1 MSTESCL
8 ICCDTYNN
16 STKKKTC
23 CAYCDFAA
31 CRTCCQTYILNETI
45 VKCMNPATED
55 NGTLK
60 CGKEWSSKFI
70 RQSFPN
76 AFITTK
82 LKSHQSDI
90 LLEQERA
97 LLPATQPLVEEEI
110 RREKIKL
117 ETIEIEKT
125 IRNLIQ
131 QKKDLATSLYHV
143 NYTKKEVAKFIRAC
157 SDTNCRGFLSSQ
169 WKCGICEQWSCPD
182 CHELKGPNKDA
193 PHTCDPNNVATAK
206 LLATDTKGCP
216 LCRTNIFKISGCDQ
230 MWCTQCHTAFSWK
243 TGNIENTI
251 HNPHYY
257 EWKRNNGGLARAAGD
272 VQCGHQ
278 LDHRT
283 VDTIIQLVRT
293 KHTNLQ
299 PPGRISQKQSQQ
311 LRPLVQPLPIHLTQT
326 QVQPLPLTQT
336 HEAAS
341 VEIDR
346 NRITHI
352 YNVVRNTL
360 HLIMVE
366 LPVYQVDYVARNRDL
381 RVKYLRNLI
390 TEESFKEQLQRND
403 KKHKKNTEI
412 CQVFQLA
419 NTAITDIVLR
429 VIDNLSTSAP
439 NAYNLS
445 AISEVDEI
453 VKYCND
459 ILKEISH
466 TYNSVQ
472 YELTDTIRFMKIEI
486 EKKKK
491 EKEPVANGGDQ
502 KLVTV

>member
-45 VKCMNPATED
+45 VKCMNPETDD
-55 NGTLK
+55 NGVLK
-60 CGKEWSSKFI
+60 CGKEWSSKFV

-76 AFITTK
+76 VFINTK
-82 LKSHQSDI
+82 LKSHLSDI

-97 LLPATQPLVEEEI
+97 LLPATQPIVEEEI

-125 IRNLIQ
+125 IRNLIK
-131 QKKDLATSLYHV
+131 QKKDLATSLYQV
-143 NYTKKEVAKFIRAC
+143 NYTAGYKKEVVKFIRAC

-206 LLATDTKGCP
+206 LLASDTKGCP

-283 VDTIIQLVRT
+283 ADTIIQLIRS

-299 PPGRISQKQSQQ
+299 PVRISQKQASQ
-311 LRPLVQPLPIHLTQT
+311 LRPLVQV
-326 QVQPLPLTQT
+326 QVQPLVQVQTQPQVQQ
-336 HEAAS
+336 ALS

-346 NRITHI
+346 DRISRI
-352 YNVVRNTL
+352 YNIIRNTL

-366 LPVYQVDYVARNRDL
+366 LPTYQVDYVSKNRDL
-381 RVKYLRNLI
+381 RIKYLRNLI

-403 KKHKKNTEI
+403 KKHKKNTELG
-412 CQVFQLA
+412 QVFQLV

-429 VIDNLSTSAP
+429 IIDNLRTSEP

-459 ILKEISH
+459 ILKDISH

-491 EKEPVANGGDQ
+491 GPAANEGDQ
-502 KLVTV
+502 KLVVDLI

>member
-1 MSTESCL
+1 
-8 ICCDTYNN
+8 
-16 STKKKTC
+16 
-23 CAYCDFAA
+23 
-31 CRTCCQTYILNETI
+31 
-45 VKCMNPATED
+45 MNPETKN
-55 NGTLK
+55 NGELK

-76 AFITTK
+76 VFINTK
-82 LKSHQSDI
+82 LKSHLSDI

-97 LLPATQPLVEEEI
+97 LLPATQPIVEAEI
-110 RREKIKL
+110 KKEKMKL
-117 ETIEIEKT
+117 EAIEIEKA
-125 IRNLIQ
+125 IRNLIS
-131 QKKDLATSLYHV
+131 QKNDLMASMNNLR
-143 NYTKKEVAKFIRAC
+143 YTKEVVKFIRAC

-182 CHELKGPNKDA
+182 CHELKGPTKDA

-216 LCRTNIFKISGCDQ
+216 KCRTNIFKISGCDQ

-272 VQCGHQ
+272 VACGHQ

-293 KHTNLQ
+293 KHTKLKAPTQNKTQ
-299 PPGRISQKQSQQ
+299 GPTQAPSQHK
-311 LRPLVQPLPIHLTQT
+311 TQEEIT
-326 QVQPLPLTQT
+326 T
-336 HEAAS
+336 
-341 VEIDR
+341 EIDR
-346 NRITHI
+346 DRINRV
-352 YNVVRNTL
+352 YNIVRNTL
-360 HLIMVE
+360 HLIMVD
-366 LPVYQVDYVARNRDL
+366 LPTYQVDYVSRNRDL
-381 RVKYLRNLI
+381 RIKYLRNLI

-403 KKHKKNTEI
+403 KKHKKNIEMS
-412 CQVFQLA
+412 QVLQLV

-429 VIDNLSTSAP
+429 IIDNLRTCEP

-453 VKYCND
+453 IKYCND
-459 ILKEISH
+459 ILKDISH

-472 YELTDTIRFMKIEI
+472 YELTPTIDLMKTEI

-491 EKEPVANGGDQ
+491 EPTNNDITKQ
-502 KLVTV
+502 KVLVNLTAV

>member
-1 MSTESCL
+1 
-8 ICCDTYNN
+8 
-16 STKKKTC
+16 
-23 CAYCDFAA
+23 
-31 CRTCCQTYILNETI
+31 
-45 VKCMNPATED
+45 MNPATDD
-55 NGTLK
+55 NGVIK
-60 CGKEWSSKFI
+60 CGKEWSSKFV

-76 AFITTK
+76 VFINTK

-97 LLPATQPLVEEEI
+97 LLPATQPIVEEEI

-143 NYTKKEVAKFIRAC
+143 NYTAGYKKEVVKFIRAC

-193 PHTCDPNNVATAK
+193 EHTCDPNNVATAK
-206 LLATDTKGCP
+206 LLASDTKGCP

-283 VDTIIQLVRT
+283 VDTIIQLIRT

-311 LRPLVQPLPIHLTQT
+311 LRPLVQVQPQPLVQT
-326 QVQPLPLTQT
+326 QPLVQPQTQQ
-336 HEAAS
+336 AVS

-346 NRITHI
+346 DRIARI
-352 YNVVRNTL
+352 YNIIRHTL

-366 LPVYQVDYVARNRDL
+366 LPTYQVDYVSKNRDL

-403 KKHKKNTEI
+403 KKHKKNAEI
-412 CQVFQLA
+412 GQVFQLV

-429 VIDNLSTSAP
+429 IIDNLRTSAP

-459 ILKEISH
+459 ILKDISH

-472 YELTDTIRFMKIEI
+472 YNFTETINLMKTEI

-491 EKEPVANGGDQ
+491 EKEPSTININNTEQ
-502 KLVTV
+502 KVLADLTI

>member
-1 MSTESCL
+1 
-8 ICCDTYNN
+8 
-16 STKKKTC
+16 
-23 CAYCDFAA
+23 
-31 CRTCCQTYILNETI
+31 
-45 VKCMNPATED
+45 MNPETKD
-55 NGTLK
+55 NGELK

-70 RQSFPN
+70 RASFPN
-76 AFITTK
+76 VFINTK
-82 LKSHQSDI
+82 LKSHLSDI

-97 LLPATQPLVEEEI
+97 LLPATQPIVEAEI
-110 RREKIKL
+110 KKEKMKL
-117 ETIEIEKT
+117 EAIEIEKA
-125 IRNLIQ
+125 IRNLIGR
-131 QKKDLATSLYHV
+131 KNDLMTSMNNLR
-143 NYTKKEVAKFIRAC
+143 YTKEAVKFIRAC

-182 CHELKGPNKDA
+182 CHELKGPTKDA
-193 PHTCDPNNVATAK
+193 EHTCDPNNVATAK
-206 LLATDTKGCP
+206 LLSADTKACP
-216 LCRTNIFKISGCDQ
+216 KCRTQIFKISGCDQ

-243 TGNIENTI
+243 TGNVENTI

-272 VQCGHQ
+272 VACGHQ
-278 LDHRT
+278 LDHHT
-283 VDTIIQLVRT
+283 VDTIIQLIRT

-299 PPGRISQKQSQQ
+299 PPGRISHKQTQQ
-311 LRPLVQPLPIHLTQT
+311 LRPLVQPQTQAQTLPLTQT
-326 QVQPLPLTQT
+326 QVQPQT

-429 VIDNLSTSAP
+429 VIDNLNTSAP

>member
-1 MSTESCL
+1 
-8 ICCDTYNN
+8 
-16 STKKKTC
+16 
-23 CAYCDFAA
+23 
-31 CRTCCQTYILNETI
+31 
-45 VKCMNPATED
+45 MNPETDD
-55 NGTLK
+55 NGVLK
-60 CGKEWSSKFI
+60 CGKEWSSKFV

-76 AFITTK
+76 VFINTK
-82 LKSHQSDI
+82 LKSHLSDI

-97 LLPATQPLVEEEI
+97 LLPATQPIVEEEI

-125 IRNLIQ
+125 IRNLIK
-131 QKKDLATSLYHV
+131 QKKDLATSLYQV
-143 NYTKKEVAKFIRAC
+143 NYTAGYKKEVVKFIRAC
-157 SDTNCRGFLSSQ
+157 SDTDCRGFLSSQ

-193 PHTCDPNNVATAK
+193 EHTCDPNNVATAK
-206 LLATDTKGCP
+206 LLASDTKGCP

-283 VDTIIQLVRT
+283 ADTIIQLIRS

-299 PPGRISQKQSQQ
+299 PVRISQKQASQ
-311 LRPLVQPLPIHLTQT
+311 LRPLVQV
-326 QVQPLPLTQT
+326 QVQPLVQVQTQPLAQVQVQPLVQQ
-336 HEAAS
+336 AIS

-346 NRITHI
+346 DRISRI
-352 YNVVRNTL
+352 YNIIRNTL

-366 LPVYQVDYVARNRDL
+366 LPTYQVDYVSKNRDL
-381 RVKYLRNLI
+381 RIKYLRNLI

-403 KKHKKNTEI
+403 KKHKKNTELG
-412 CQVFQLA
+412 QVFQLV

-429 VIDNLSTSAP
+429 IIENLRTSEP

-459 ILKEISH
+459 ILKDISH

-472 YELTDTIRFMKIEI
+472 YELTPNLNLMKTEI

-491 EKEPVANGGDQ
+491 EPVNTNITKQ
-502 KLVTV
+502 QLVVV

>member
-31 CRTCCQTYILNETI
+31 CRTCCQTYILNESI
-45 VKCMNPATED
+45 VKCMNPETKD
-55 NGTLK
+55 NGELK

-70 RQSFPN
+70 RASFPN
-76 AFITTK
+76 VFINTK
-82 LKSHQSDI
+82 LKSHLSDI

-97 LLPATQPLVEEEI
+97 LLPATQPIVEAEI
-110 RREKIKL
+110 KKEKMKL
-117 ETIEIEKT
+117 EAIEIEKA
-125 IRNLIQ
+125 IRNLIGR
-131 QKKDLATSLYHV
+131 KNDLMTSMNNLR
-143 NYTKKEVAKFIRAC
+143 YTKEAVKFIRAC

-182 CHELKGPNKDA
+182 CHELKGPTKDA

-216 LCRTNIFKISGCDQ
+216 KCRTNIFKISGCDQ

-243 TGNIENTI
+243 TGNVENTI

-272 VQCGHQ
+272 VECGHQ

-299 PPGRISQKQSQQ
+299 PPGRISHKQLQT
-311 LRPLVQPLPIHLTQT
+311 QPQPQPQTQT
-326 QVQPLPLTQT
+326 QTQPQTQQ
-336 HEAAS
+336 AAAT
-341 VEIDR
+341 EIDR
-346 NRITHI
+346 DRISRI
-352 YNVVRNTL
+352 YNIVRNTL
-360 HLIMVE
+360 HLIMVD
-366 LPVYQVDYVARNRDL
+366 LPTYQVDYVSRNRDL
-381 RVKYLRNLI
+381 RIKYLRNLI

-403 KKHKKNTEI
+403 KKHKKNTEMS
-412 CQVFQLA
+412 QVLQLL

-429 VIDNLSTSAP
+429 IIDNLRTCEP

-453 VKYCND
+453 IKYCND
-459 ILKEISH
+459 ILKDISH

-472 YELTDTIRFMKIEI
+472 YELTPTIDLMKTEI

-491 EKEPVANGGDQ
+491 EPTNNVTKQ
-502 KLVTV
+502 KVLVDLTI

>member
-1 MSTESCL
+1 
-8 ICCDTYNN
+8 
-16 STKKKTC
+16 
-23 CAYCDFAA
+23 
-31 CRTCCQTYILNETI
+31 
-45 VKCMNPATED
+45 MNPETKD
-55 NGTLK
+55 NGELK

-70 RQSFPN
+70 RASFPN
-76 AFITTK
+76 VFINTK
-82 LKSHQSDI
+82 LKSHLSDI

-97 LLPATQPLVEEEI
+97 LLPATQPIVEAEI
-110 RREKIKL
+110 KKEKMKL
-117 ETIEIEKT
+117 EAIEIEKA
-125 IRNLIQ
+125 IRNLIGR
-131 QKKDLATSLYHV
+131 KNDLMTSMNNLR
-143 NYTKKEVAKFIRAC
+143 YTKEAVKFIRAC

-182 CHELKGPNKDA
+182 CHELKGPTKDA

-216 LCRTNIFKISGCDQ
+216 KCRTNIFKISGCDQ

-272 VQCGHQ
+272 VECGHQ

-293 KHTNLQ
+293 KHTKLKA
-299 PPGRISQKQSQQ
+299 PSQKPVQQ
-311 LRPLVQPLPIHLTQT
+311 PYHHKTQ
-326 QVQPLPLTQT
+326 
-336 HEAAS
+336 E
-341 VEIDR
+341 EITTEVDR
-346 NRITHI
+346 DRITRV
-352 YNVVRNTL
+352 YNIVRNTL
-360 HLIMVE
+360 HLIMVD
-366 LPVYQVDYVARNRDL
+366 LPTYQVDYVSRNRDL
-381 RVKYLRNLI
+381 RIKYLRNLI

-403 KKHKKNTEI
+403 KKHKKNTEMS
-412 CQVFQLA
+412 QVLQLL

-429 VIDNLSTSAP
+429 IIDNLRTCEP

-453 VKYCND
+453 IKYCND
-459 ILKEISH
+459 ILKDISH

-472 YELTDTIRFMKIEI
+472 YELTPTIDLMKTEI

-491 EKEPVANGGDQ
+491 EPANNVTKQ
-502 KLVTV
+502 KVLVDLTI

>member
-1 MSTESCL
+1 
-8 ICCDTYNN
+8 
-16 STKKKTC
+16 
-23 CAYCDFAA
+23 
-31 CRTCCQTYILNETI
+31 
-45 VKCMNPATED
+45 MNPATDD
-55 NGTLK
+55 NGVIK
-60 CGKEWSSKFI
+60 CGKEWSSKFV

-76 AFITTK
+76 VFINTK

-117 ETIEIEKT
+117 ETLEIEKT

-143 NYTKKEVAKFIRAC
+143 NYTAGYKKEVVKFIRAC

-193 PHTCDPNNVATAK
+193 EHTCDPNNVATAK
-206 LLATDTKGCP
+206 LLASDTKACP

-283 VDTIIQLVRT
+283 ADTIIQLIRS

-299 PPGRISQKQSQQ
+299 PVRISQKQSQQ
-311 LRPLVQPLPIHLTQT
+311 LRPLVQVQPLPIHLTQT
-326 QVQPLPLTQT
+326 QVQPQPLVQPQTQQ
-336 HEAAS
+336 AIS

-346 NRITHI
+346 DRISRI
-352 YNVVRNTL
+352 YNIIRNTL

-366 LPVYQVDYVARNRDL
+366 LPTYQVDYVLRNRDL

-403 KKHKKNTEI
+403 KKHKKNAEI
-412 CQVFQLA
+412 GQVFQLV

-429 VIDNLSTSAP
+429 IIDNLRTSAP

-459 ILKEISH
+459 ILKDISH

-472 YELTDTIRFMKIEI
+472 YELTDTINLMKTEI

-491 EKEPVANGGDQ
+491 EKEKEPSTININNTEHKV
-502 KLVTV
+502 LVDLTI